1 MTNARN
7 RKRRNA
13 IDAIKNGMTQL
24 EFSFRPPSVGPLSS
38 GGFGVEPKQI
48 EKKCL
53 KLEVTIARKVL
64 PYDLGRHQPKL
75 SSFVNG
81 WL

>member
-7 RKRRNA
+7 RKRRSA
-13 IDAIKNGMTQL
+13 IDAIKNGITQL
-24 EFSFRPPSVGPLSS
+24 EFSFRPPSVGPLSP

-53 KLEVTIARKVL
+53 RLYLCILLLWFSITLVWLVTYI
-64 PYDLGRHQPKL
+64 PKAH
-75 SSFVNG
+75 VIT
-81 WL
+81 

>member
-48 EKKCL
+48 EEKCL
-53 KLEVTIARKVL
+53 KLHSCFLLLWFSITLVWLVTYI
-64 PYDLGRHQPKL
+64 PK
-75 SSFVNG
+75 SHVIT
-81 WL
+81 